1 MLSHMLRAAAGLFK
15 PPSFVGGATAT
26 SNNGGNFNVSLTALT
41 GGLASAPS
49 QDDLVIVVTAVG
61 DDTACDVSGYTLIA
75 TVSTTIS
82 TLWIGRKFMG
92 ATPDT
97 SLTVTGSGTNTQGAA
112 AIAYV
117 WRGVNTT
124 TPMDVTTTTSSATNT
139 GIPNP
144 PSITPVT
151 QGAVILAAGSV
162 GYDSTSRTLSSSS
175 LSNFF
180 NATAN
185 LSGGNTDAT
194 AGVGWRSWTSG
205 AYDPPAFT
213 LSGSD
218 STLFMS
224 CAATMALRPK

>member
-1 MLSHMLRAAAGLFK
+1 MLSHMLRAAAGNFRR
-15 PPSFVGGATAT
+15 PSFVGGATAFT
-26 SNNGGNFNVSLTALT
+26 GTGNNFNVSLTALT
-41 GGLASAPS
+41 GGLAAAPS
-49 QDDLVIVVTAVG
+49 QNDIVIVVTAVG
-61 DDTACDVSGYTLIA
+61 DDTACDVTGYTLIA

-82 TLWIGRKFMG
+82 TLWIGYKFMG

-97 SLTVTGSGTNTQGAA
+97 SLTVTGSGSNTQGATV
-112 AIAYV
+112 IAYV
-117 WRGVNTT
+117 WRNVDTT
-124 TPMDVTTTTSSATNT
+124 TPMDVTATTSSATNT

-151 QGAVILAAGSV
+151 QGAVILAAGGV

-180 NATAN
+180 SVTAN

-194 AGVGWRSWTSG
+194 AGVGWAVWTSG
-205 AYDPPAFT
+205 AYDPSAFT